1 MKLWKM
7 QEWQQRQLGGEKQG
21 FLSGLLIM
29 TMPVF
34 LPQMRTIM
42 PSEPIIFRAIILTRQ
57 LGVFLTF

>member
-7 QEWQQRQLGGEKQG
+7 QEWQQRRLEGEKQG
-21 FLSGLLIM
+21 FLSGLLTM

-42 PSEPIIFRAIILTRQ
+42 PSEPIIFRAIILMRQ